1 MSKDGSLHT
10 RMSIL
15 FQAAEKRIQYL
26 KEASFWPIFS
36 SKLAVY
42 IRYILFL
49 SVRPERKSTKN
60 KQWAEIFNFVRIA
73 YAELKKSPPKT
84 DLALLR
90 LPMTAR
96 QIRFAQTPLGSV
108 IGKLRI
114 RSSTGR
120 HARNGRCW
128 QSCNID
134 FAWLSAKYI
143 GALKWYRKQANIF

>member
-1 MSKDGSLHT
+1 MKRQSFFVVKMQGSVPAQPLIHSFSYRKKKKIMSQESVSLC
-10 RMSIL
+10 S
-15 FQAAEKRIQYL
+15 
-26 KEASFWPIFS
+26 SFS
-36 SKLAVY
+36 SKRTVSICY
-42 IRYILFL
+42 VLFL

-84 DLALLR
+84 DVALLR

-96 QIRFAQTPLGSV
+96 QIRFAQTPLFSV

-120 HARNGRCW
+120 HVRNRRCW
-128 QSCNID
+128 QLCKID
-134 FAWLSAKYI
+134 FVWLGSVK
-143 GALKWYRKQANIF
+143 